1 MPCLVIVLAIAVE
14 WRKQILLLHCWELE
28 GKHVERPRKQWMI
41 DPNSVGFSEDKI
53 IPLVLVIV
61 VSERRHSKQL
71 GKDAGGVLNGRDE
84 E

>member
-1 MPCLVIVLAIAVE
+1 MKKTNPAVTLLRVK
-14 WRKQILLLHCWELE
+14 RKTCRKITANGL
-28 GKHVERPRKQWMI
+28 RKQWMI

>member
-1 MPCLVIVLAIAVE
+1 
-14 WRKQILLLHCWELE
+14 
-28 GKHVERPRKQWMI
+28 MI